1 MSPIPVI
8 GSTAGTVAAMSRK
21 AVQVPVIAIDGPS
34 ASGKGTVAQL
44 VAKALKFHYLDSG
57 ALYRIVAFAAQKS
70 GISWQDEAALAN
82 LAGSLQISFDG
93 GEIYLHNDQG
103 GDDNVSEQVRS
114 EALSKGASEV
124 AVHQGLRRAL
134 LDMQLKFRR
143 EPGLVADGRD
153 MGSVVFPDA
162 QTKVF
167 LTASSEVRAER
178 RYKQLINKG
187 NDVNLRAVLADI
199 EERDARDMQRASA
212 PLIQVADAMLLDT
225 SRMSIDEAVAQVLQW
240 FHQNK

>member
-8 GSTAGTVAAMSRK
+8 GSVAGTAAAMSRK

-44 VAKALKFHYLDSG
+44 VAKALKFNYLDSG
-57 ALYRIVAFAAQKS
+57 ALYRIVAFAAQKA
-70 GISWQDEAALAN
+70 GISWQDEAALAS
-82 LAGSLQISFDG
+82 LASALEISFDD
-93 GEIYLHNDQG
+93 GEIYLHNNKG
-103 GDDNVSEQVRS
+103 GDDNVSEEVRS
-114 EALSKGASEV
+114 EALGKGASEV
-124 AVHQGLRRAL
+124 AVHQDVRRAL

-162 QTKVF
+162 QTKIF
-167 LTASSEVRAER
+167 LTASSDVRAER

-187 NDVNLRAVLADI
+187 NNVNLRAVLADI
-199 EERDARDMQRASA
+199 EARDARDMQRTSA
-212 PLIQVADAMLLDT
+212 PLVQVPDAKLLDT
-225 SRMSIDEAVAQVLQW
+225 SGMSIDEAVAQVLQW

>member
-8 GSTAGTVAAMSRK
+8 GSAAGTVAAMSRK
-21 AVQVPVIAIDGPS
+21 AAHVPVIAIDGPS

-44 VAKALKFHYLDSG
+44 VAKTLKFHYLDSG

-70 GISWQDEAALAN
+70 GISWQDEAALAD
-82 LAGSLQISFDG
+82 LAGTLQISFDG
-93 GEIYLHNDQG
+93 GEIYLHNDKG
-103 GDDNVSEQVRS
+103 GDDNVSEEVRS

-162 QTKVF
+162 QTKIF

-187 NDVNLRAVLADI
+187 NNVTLRAVLADI
-199 EERDARDMQRASA
+199 EARDARDMQRASA
-212 PLIQVADAMLLDT
+212 PLLQVADAKLLDT

-240 FHQNK
+240 FYQNK